1 MTFLVT
7 DYCYFF
13 FITVEVVTNRGDTI
27 RVTGTVVWS
36 LLEVLSVVNDQ
47 VVEDQVVDL
56 LEQIVQLLLRPLRQA
71 DR

>member
-1 MTFLVT
+1 MTFLVS

-36 LLEVLSVVNDQ
+36 LLEVLSGVNDQ

-56 LEQIVQLLLRPLRQA
+56 LE
-71 DR
+71 